1 MPLHTMN
8 QDLYIPPP
16 MNCWLVR
23 RQTQQSNEEYVAHSE
38 ATALMMWDY
47 MQRDVLAHGPTP
59 VRMALVWRPE
69 SGQERTVASLDV
81 DDRI

>member
-1 MPLHTMN
+1 MPLRSVNPNH
-8 QDLYIPPP
+8 YAGPP

-23 RQTQQSNEEYVAHSE
+23 RQSQQTCEEYIAHTE

-47 MQRDVLAHGPTP
+47 MQRDVLVYGPTP

-81 DDRI
+81 DDRL